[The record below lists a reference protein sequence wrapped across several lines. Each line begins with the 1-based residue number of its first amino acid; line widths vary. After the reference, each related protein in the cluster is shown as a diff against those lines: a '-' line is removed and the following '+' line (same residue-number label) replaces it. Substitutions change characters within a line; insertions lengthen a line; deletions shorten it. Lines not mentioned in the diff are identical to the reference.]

1 MVQGKSDKYVRI
13 KVGDLSLPLI
23 RVTEVK
29 ESEEI
34 DSDMVKT
41 FDEPV
46 PVPSSDGGYSIDISM
61 IEARSVEDFK
71 TLKKIIKKLKT
82 ETGSLLVRETVR
94 FKDGVN
100 FDSERHYSDVT
111 LASNEVTVSAE
122 DLTARDLSFTAG
134 RLIEKVDG
142 EQI

>member
-1 MVQGKSDKYVRI
+1 MAKAKSDKYVGI

-61 IEARSVEDFK
+61 IEARSLDEFK
-71 TLKKIIKKLKT
+71 TLKKIIKELKK

-94 FKDGVN
+94 FKNGDE
-100 FDSERHYSDVT
+100 FDSERHYSELT
-111 LASNEVTVSAE
+111 LSSNEVTVSAE
-122 DLTARDLSFTAG
+122 DLTARDLSFTASQL
-134 RLIEKVDG
+134 REVVDG
-142 EQI
+142 EEI